1 MTTSDFI
8 FDSLIAVWILL
19 KVWEIIKNKPLRML
33 QKQVDGQQI
42 IISNLKDLYNDFI
55 DATVI
60 EKKQILDIVSKH
72 EKKIIELEQQLHHGS
87 SKI

>member
-42 IISNLKDLYNDFI
+42 IIYNLKEGI
-55 DATVI
+55 
-60 EKKQILDIVSKH
+60 KKGIKIYKLN
-72 EKKIIELEQQLHHGS
+72 KKALWD
-87 SKI
+87 